1 VLTAA
6 GFDPNSILGRP
17 VAMSHPVE
25 RGDVRR
31 RSSGWPER
39 VLSAWDRHCAFCSY
53 DGQRGS
59 AAVGIE
65 AAHVRW
71 YNIDGPDELDNGL
84 ALCALD
90 HKLFDRGD
98 LALTERAMRSPSRT
112 PSPPA
117 PAQDGGSTTSR
128 DAKSSHGR
136 GQAFPRPVTS
146 TGTRP
151 RFKSVP
157 LAAEQWIWRH
167 RASARACARHVCDGR
182 QQRYQP
188 RALDQSTHCQKRR

>member
-1 VLTAA
+1 
-6 GFDPNSILGRP
+6 
-17 VAMSHPVE
+17 M
-25 RGDVRR
+25 RR

-39 VLSAWDRHCAFCSY
+39 VLSAWDRHCAFCGY

-98 LALTERAMRSPSRT
+98 LALTERATRSPSRT

-151 RFKSVP
+151 RFQECSVGRRAVD
-157 LAAEQWIWRH
+157 LAARSISSRVCASRLRWSTTALPAEVARPEHSLSEEAIAGQRDVGAHCPAPRH
-167 RASARACARHVCDGR
+167 SAIGDGSYNR
-182 QQRYQP
+182 
-188 RALDQSTHCQKRR
+188 C